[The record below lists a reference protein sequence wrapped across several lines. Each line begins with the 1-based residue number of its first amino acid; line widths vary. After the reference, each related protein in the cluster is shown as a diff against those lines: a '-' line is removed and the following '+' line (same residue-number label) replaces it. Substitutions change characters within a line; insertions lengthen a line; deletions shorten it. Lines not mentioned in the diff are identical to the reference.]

1 MTERGESFAV
11 RWGRR
16 ALTIP
21 GVVVAALALLALLP
35 LLAPLLALRDALRGN
50 RFAALRGA
58 ACVAW
63 YLVCEVLGLAAAALL
78 WLVAPLGADRVE
90 RATFLLQRSWAA
102 AIFGAIRRLF
112 ELRVE
117 VSGAEAA
124 DAGPL
129 LLLMR
134 HASLVDSLLPA
145 ALLSARGGLRL
156 RYVIKRELLWDP
168 CLDVIGQR
176 LPNCFVR
183 RESGDGAGEIARVGA
198 LARDLD
204 PDAGVLIYPEG
215 TRFTPER
222 RQQLLARIAARGET
236 KLLERARALQH
247 LLPPRLGGVGALLD
261 AAPQADVVLCAH
273 TGLEGV
279 RGFRDLLG
287 GTLLGRSVQVQLWRV
302 PAAAVPREAEARSEW
317 LLEQW
322 QRLDDWLD
330 AHAQAGAQ
338 RATA

>member
-1 MTERGESFAV
+1 MTARDESLAV

-16 ALTIP
+16 VLTIP
-21 GVVVAALALLALLP
+21 GVAIAALALLALLP

-63 YLVCEVLGLAAAALL
+63 YLGCEVVGLAAAALL
-78 WLVAPLGADRVE
+78 WLAAPLGADRVE
-90 RATFLLQRSWAA
+90 RATFALQRSWAA

-112 ELRVE
+112 ALRVE
-117 VSGAEAA
+117 VGDAPAA

-129 LLLMR
+129 LVLMR

-145 ALLSARGGLRL
+145 ALLSARTGLRL
-156 RYVIKRELLWDP
+156 RYVMKRELLWDP

-183 RESGDGAGEIARVGA
+183 RGSGDGAGEIARVGE
-198 LARDLD
+198 LARDLG

-215 TRFTPER
+215 TRYTPER
-222 RQQLLARIAARGET
+222 RQQLLMRFAARGET
-236 KLLERARALQH
+236 KLLERAQALQH

-261 AAPQADVVLCAH
+261 AAPHADVLLCVH

-279 RGFRDLLG
+279 RGLRDLLG
-287 GTLLGRSVQVQLWRV
+287 GALLGRRVQVQLWRL
-302 PAAAVPREAEARSEW
+302 PAASIPREPAARSEW

-330 AHAQAGAQ
+330 ARGEPGAQ
-338 RATA
+338 RRTA